1 MSDLIYSLCKNS
13 MAYLHRHAASIKN
26 TCAMF
31 GLNQSECCLDE
42 SAGNFRGSQQN
53 EIALSAERLN

>member
-1 MSDLIYSLCKNS
+1 MSDLIYSWCKNS

-31 GLNQSECCLDE
+31 GLNQSEYSSGE
-42 SAGNFRGSQQN
+42 SAGNFGGSQQN